1 MDNIKNEIQMQLNNC
16 KFLTQEIK
24 LELSKVTRQSSTR
37 DISYQY

>member
-1 MDNIKNEIQMQLNNC
+1 MEIQMQLNNC

-24 LELSKVTRQSSTR
+24 LELSKKVTRQSSTR